1 MSTIRLAKTEDMPA
15 LLALYDT
22 ARATMRQSGNPTQW
36 SGGYP
41 NEAVLGE
48 DIAQS
53 RLYCFDED
61 GRIVGAFVYF
71 QGADPEPDYAR
82 IDGAWLNAE
91 PYGVLH
97 RVAALPGLGLS
108 RRIFDFAK
116 ARCANVR
123 IDTHEDNAIM
133 RHVLKKN
140 GFAYCGTIYLK
151 SGDPRRAYH
160 FCSEATHG

>member
-1 MSTIRLAKTEDMPA
+1 MNTIRLAKMEDMPA
-15 LLALYDT
+15 LLSLYDI
-22 ARATMRQSGNPTQW
+22 ARATMRKSGNPTQW

-48 DIAQS
+48 DIARS

-71 QGADPEPDYAR
+71 FGEEPDYAV
-82 IDGAWLNAE
+82 IEGAWLNAE

-108 RRIFDFAK
+108 ARIFAFA
-116 ARCANVR
+116 AERCANTR

-133 RHVLKKN
+133 RHVLEKN

-160 FCSEATHG
+160 RCTEGCHG